1 MTTSNTQLETFPKDV
16 LNQLLQSCE
25 RDINDLVGSVAY
37 WQTMIEMGLKSKD
50 TSLDLLGRWHNEK
63 KAKEATLAKVIE
75 SKANVM
81 AILNARS

>member
-1 MTTSNTQLETFPKDV
+1 MTTTNLPLNSFSADV
-16 LNQLLQSCE
+16 LNQLAQSCE
-25 RDINDLVGSVAY
+25 RDINDLVGSIAY
-37 WQTMIEMGLKSKD
+37 WQTMIEMGLKSKE

-81 AILNARS
+81 AVLSMKS